1 MKLISWNVN
10 GIRAC
15 LNKGFGDFF
24 KTVNAD
30 IFCIQETKCQKEQVE
45 GLEYDGY
52 TSYWNSAEKKGYSG
66 TAVFT
71 KIKPITVT
79 YGIGIEEHDKEGRVI
94 TLEYAKNKKIPIV
107 IATTGFSKEEIQKIE
122 ETSKEIPIFRSANM
136 SLDINLMA
144 KILKEVAKVLSN
156 TDIEIIETHHNR
168 KIDSPSGTAILLADA
183 INEVLEEKK
192 EYDFNRMQKREPR
205 KKSEIGFSS
214 IRGGNIVGEHTV
226 AFFGENETL
235 EIKHTSYSRQVFVE
249 GAIKAVRFLITK
261 ENGLYDMND
270 LINE

>member
-1 MKLISWNVN
+1 MNILLN
-10 GIRAC
+10 GASGRMGNEVAMR
-15 LNKGFGDFF
+15 
-24 KTVNAD
+24 V
-30 IFCIQETKCQKEQVE
+30 EKEENMQIVAGI
-45 GLEYDGY
+45 GLEEDLTGKFPIYSKIEDVK
-52 TSYWNSAEKKGYSG
+52 EK
-66 TAVFT
+66 
-71 KIKPITVT
+71 I
-79 YGIGIEEHDKEGRVI
+79 DVI
-94 TLEYAKNKKIPIV
+94 IDFSVPKATFKVLEYAEKEKTPIV
-107 IATTGFSKEEIQKIE
+107 IATTGFSNDELEKIE
-122 ETSKEIPIFRSANM
+122 ELSKEIPIFRSANM

-144 KILKEVAKVLSN
+144 EIVKKVAKVLQD

-183 INEVLEEKK
+183 INEVLENKK

-205 KKSEIGFSS
+205 NKNEIGFSS

-249 GAIKAVRFLITK
+249 GAIKSAKFIITK
-261 ENGLYDMND
+261 ENGLYNMND